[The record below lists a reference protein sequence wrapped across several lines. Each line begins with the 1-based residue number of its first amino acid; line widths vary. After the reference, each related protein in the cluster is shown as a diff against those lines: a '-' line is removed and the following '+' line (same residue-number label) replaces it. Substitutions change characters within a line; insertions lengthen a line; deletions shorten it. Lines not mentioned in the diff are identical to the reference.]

1 MGPGESL
8 IAALGLSPHPEGG
21 WYRRTWE
28 SPVTLEGRPI
38 GSAILYLLLAGERSA
53 PHRID
58 ATEIW
63 HFYTGSPLTLTLD
76 EVPGPATVVTLGPDV
91 AAGQQPQHAWAGGPG
106 SRPSRPALTAWPAPP
121 SARRSCSRGSSFV
134 LPKSARADAAVPVH
148 ALARSRTSSGRCR
161 ASSLCVTSCGS
172 ARGVS
177 HDNPIMVAK
186 ASGTVQ
192 MAG

>member
-38 GSAILYLLLAGERSA
+38 GSAILYLLLAGEQSA

-63 HFYTGSPLTLTLD
+63 HFYAGSPLTLTLD
-76 EVPGPATVVTLGPDV
+76 EVAGPATVVTLGPDV
-91 AAGQQPQHAWAGGPG
+91 AAGQQPQHVVDRGVWQ
-106 SRPSRPALTAWPAPP
+106 
-121 SARRSCSRGSSFV
+121 SARPTGAYS
-134 LPKSARADAAVPVH
+134 
-148 ALARSRTSSGRCR
+148 LAGATVCPAFMFEGFELRPP
-161 ASSLCVTSCGS
+161 
-172 ARGVS
+172 GVG
-177 HDNPIMVAK
+177 PR
-186 ASGTVQ
+186 
-192 MAG
+192 